1 MKSSYLIYQ
10 GVIPT
15 LSPDSANLFLTLLLA
30 LLCIFKDDKLKKFI
44 FQTWRKS
51 GHLHFVDLL
60 FMSTYFYRVI
70 LLIINS
76 LFASAFSV
84 FSRAEDEPPHTQRKH
99 PSPTMLPVCELWAEA
114 LRPSSSSFHTQQGAV
129 RRLAPPCNLW
139 SEPSI
144 ALSLTTHPFQPQDNS
159 R

>member
-60 FMSTYFYRVI
+60 FMSTYFYKVI
-70 LLIINS
+70 LLITYS
-76 LFASAFSV
+76 LFAGAFSV
-84 FSRAEDEPPHTQRKH
+84 FPGLKMSLPILSASTPP
-99 PSPTMLPVCELWAEA
+99 PTMLPGCELLAEA

-139 SEPSI
+139 SEPSF